1 MSIPLTGP
9 VTLAQLQIEFGGTDP
24 VSLDEY
30 YRGGAFVPNTT
41 RNASIP
47 TSGAI
52 SLEEFRG
59 SSKTATVTYAIIG
72 GGGGGGA
79 GRDDDGGA
87 GYGLYATSGG
97 NSSISG
103 TGVQTITAAGGT
115 GGFSFAYIWSE
126 TSLGAGEASFYGP
139 GGALVPNQVVGNN
152 APSTSYGAGGGGG
165 GGDGPQTFD
174 SSGNRG
180 QGGFAGTYLT
190 GTVEVVYGTTL
201 TVALGG
207 QGLGHV
213 FQYRGGNGAAGY
225 CQLSWDGNTSTFTS
239 SGTVTIN

>member
-9 VTLAQLQIEFGGTDP
+9 VALSQLQIEFGGTDP
-24 VSLDEY
+24 VSLNEY
-30 YRGGAFVPNTT
+30 YRGGAFVPNSV
-41 RNASIP
+41 RNAAIP

-52 SLEEFRG
+52 SFEQFRG

-103 TGVQTITAAGGT
+103 TGVQTITAAGGQ
-115 GGFSFAYIWSE
+115 GGYSFAFIYNSP
-126 TSLGAGEASFYGP
+126 LGAGQSTIYGP
-139 GGALVPNQVVGNN
+139 GGAGGASQSAGSP

-165 GGDGPQTFD
+165 GGDGPQTYD
-174 SSGNRG
+174 SSGNKG
-180 QGGFAGTYLT
+180 EGGYAGTYLT

-201 TVALGG
+201 SITIGG
-207 QGLGHV
+207 QGLGHIAG
-213 FQYRGGNGAAGY
+213 YPGANGAAGY
-225 CQLSWDGNTSTFTS
+225 CVISWDGNTSTFTS
-239 SGTVTIN
+239 SGTVTLT

>member
-103 TGVQTITAAGGT
+103 TGVQTITAAGGS
-115 GGFSFAYIWSE
+115 GGFSFAFVFSAPP
-126 TSLGAGEASFYGP
+126 SAGESTIYGP
-139 GGALVPNQVVGNN
+139 GGAGGATQQFGQS
-152 APSTSYGAGGGGG
+152 APSTSYGAAGGGG
-165 GGDGPQTFD
+165 GGDNPQTFD

-190 GTVEVVYGTTL
+190 GTVEVVYGTEL
-201 TVALGG
+201 TVAIGA

-213 FQYRGGNGAAGY
+213 FEYRGGNGAAGY

>member
-1 MSIPLTGP
+1 MSIPLSGP

-24 VSLDEY
+24 VSMDEY

-52 SLEEFRG
+52 NLEEFRG

-103 TGVQTITAAGGT
+103 TGVQTITAAGGS
-115 GGFSFAYIWSE
+115 GGFSFAFVFSAPP
-126 TSLGAGEASFYGP
+126 SDGESTIYGP
-139 GGALVPNQVVGNN
+139 GGAGGATQQYGQS
-152 APSTSYGAGGGGG
+152 APSTSYGAAGGGG
-165 GGDGPQTFD
+165 GGDNPQTYD

-190 GTVEVVYGTTL
+190 GTIEVVYGTEL
-201 TVALGG
+201 TVAIGA
-207 QGLGHV
+207 QGLGHL
-213 FQYRGGNGAAGY
+213 FEYIGGNGAAGY
-225 CQLSWDGNTSTFTS
+225 CEISWDGNTSTFTT
-239 SGTVTIN
+239 SGTVTIS

>member
-1 MSIPLTGP
+1 MPIPLTGP

-41 RNASIP
+41 RNVAIP

-52 SLEEFRG
+52 GLEQFRG

-103 TGVQTITAAGGT
+103 TGVQTITAAGGQ
-115 GGFSFAYIWSE
+115 GGYSFAFVYFDPPSN
-126 TSLGAGEASFYGP
+126 GESTIYGP
-139 GGALVPNQVVGNN
+139 GGAGGVNKDYGQP

-165 GGDGPQTFD
+165 GGDPPSTFD

-190 GTVEVVYGTTL
+190 GTVEVVYGTEL
-201 TVALGG
+201 TITIGA
-207 QGLGHV
+207 QGLAHL
-213 FQYRGGNGAAGY
+213 FEYIGGNGAAGY

-239 SGTVTIN
+239 SGTVTIT

>member
-103 TGVQTITAAGGT
+103 TGVQTITAAGGQ
-115 GGFSFAYIWSE
+115 GGYSFAFVYSDPP
-126 TSLGAGEASFYGP
+126 SNGESTIYGP
-139 GGALVPNQVVGNN
+139 GGAGGATQQYGQS
-152 APSTSYGAGGGGG
+152 APSTSYGAAGGGG
-165 GGDGPQTFD
+165 GGDNPQTYD

-190 GTVEVVYGTTL
+190 GTIEVVYGTEL
-201 TVALGG
+201 TVSIGA
-207 QGLGHV
+207 QGLGHL
-213 FQYRGGNGAAGY
+213 FEYIGGNGAAGY
-225 CQLSWDGNTSTFTS
+225 CEISWDGNTSTFTT
-239 SGTVTIN
+239 SGTVTIS

>member
-52 SLEEFRG
+52 NLEEFRG

-103 TGVQTITAAGGT
+103 TGVQTITAAGGS
-115 GGFSFAYIWSE
+115 GGFSFAFVFSAPP
-126 TSLGAGEASFYGP
+126 SDGESTIYGP
-139 GGALVPNQVVGNN
+139 GGAGGATQQYGQS
-152 APSTSYGAGGGGG
+152 APSTSYGAAGGGG
-165 GGDGPQTFD
+165 GGDNPQTYD

-190 GTVEVVYGTTL
+190 GTIEVVYGTEL
-201 TVALGG
+201 TVAIGA
-207 QGLGHV
+207 QGLGHL
-213 FQYRGGNGAAGY
+213 FEYIGGNGAAGY
-225 CQLSWDGNTSTFTS
+225 CEISWDGNTSTFTT
-239 SGTVTIN
+239 SGTVTIS

>member
-41 RNASIP
+41 RNVSIP

-103 TGVQTITAAGGT
+103 TGVQTITAAGGS
-115 GGFSFAYIWSE
+115 GGFSFAFVFSAPP
-126 TSLGAGEASFYGP
+126 SAGESTIYGP
-139 GGALVPNQVVGNN
+139 GGAGGATQQYGQS
-152 APSTSYGAGGGGG
+152 APSTSYGAAGGGG
-165 GGDGPQTFD
+165 GGDNPQTYD

-190 GTVEVVYGTTL
+190 GTIEVVYGTEL
-201 TVALGG
+201 TVAIGA
-207 QGLGHV
+207 QGLGHL
-213 FQYRGGNGAAGY
+213 FEYIGGNGAAGY
-225 CQLSWDGNTSTFTS
+225 CEISWDGNTSTFTT
-239 SGTVTIN
+239 SGTVTIS

>member
-59 SSKTATVTYAIIG
+59 SSKTTTVTYAIIG

-79 GRDDDGGA
+79 GRADDGGA

-103 TGVQTITAAGGT
+103 TGVQTITAAGGQ
-115 GGFSFAYIWSE
+115 GGYSFAFVFNSP
-126 TSLGAGEASFYGP
+126 LGSGQSTIYGP
-139 GGALVPNQVVGNN
+139 GGAGGGSDAAGSP

-165 GGDGPQTFD
+165 GGDPPNTYD
-174 SSGNRG
+174 SSGNKG
-180 QGGFAGTYLT
+180 EGGYAGTYLT
-190 GTVEVVYGTTL
+190 GTVEVVYGTEL
-201 TVALGG
+201 TITIGG
-207 QGLGHV
+207 QGLGHIAG
-213 FQYRGGNGAAGY
+213 YPGANGAAGY
-225 CQLSWDGNTSTFTS
+225 CVISWDGNTSTFTS
-239 SGTVTIN
+239 SGTVTLT

>member
-24 VSLDEY
+24 VSLNEY
-30 YRGGAFVPNTT
+30 YRGGAFVPNSV
-41 RNASIP
+41 RNVSVP

-52 SLEEFRG
+52 SFDQFRG

-79 GRDDDGGA
+79 GRNDDGGA

-103 TGVQTITAAGGT
+103 TGVQTITAAGGS
-115 GGFSFAYIWSE
+115 GGFSFAFVFSAPP
-126 TSLGAGEASFYGP
+126 SAGESTIYGP
-139 GGALVPNQVVGNN
+139 GGAGGATQQYGQS
-152 APSTSYGAGGGGG
+152 APSTSYGAAGGGG
-165 GGDGPQTFD
+165 GGDNPQTYD

-190 GTVEVVYGTTL
+190 GSIEVVYGTTL
-201 TVALGG
+201 TVAIGA
-207 QGLGHV
+207 QGLGHL
-213 FQYRGGNGAAGY
+213 FEYIGGNGAAGY
-225 CQLSWDGNTSTFTS
+225 CQLSWDGNTSTFTT
-239 SGTVTIN
+239 SGTVTIS